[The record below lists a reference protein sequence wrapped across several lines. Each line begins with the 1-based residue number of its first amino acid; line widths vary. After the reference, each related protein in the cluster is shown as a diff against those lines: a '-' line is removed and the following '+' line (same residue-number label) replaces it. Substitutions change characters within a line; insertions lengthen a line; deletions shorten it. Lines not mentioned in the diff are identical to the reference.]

1 MTASFIGVVQH
12 STQAQQFI
20 ALPVVDGDI
29 ALLGVST
36 TSPQLVNHS
45 INWTKLSNPIRYV
58 SL

>member
-36 TSPQLVNHS
+36 TSP
-45 INWTKLSNPIRYV
+45 
-58 SL
+58 